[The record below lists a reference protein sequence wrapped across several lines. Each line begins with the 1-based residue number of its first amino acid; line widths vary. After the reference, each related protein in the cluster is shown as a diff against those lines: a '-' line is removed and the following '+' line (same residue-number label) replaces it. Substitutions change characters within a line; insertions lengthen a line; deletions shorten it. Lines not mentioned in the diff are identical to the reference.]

1 MDDPGQEHDIP
12 NQRVIYA
19 TSPSSVTGCLQR
31 HHDLPEILI
40 LRDVAADLTR
50 TRFRTLDA
58 DPFLC
63 VTRILVLKDVQF
75 LGSLIRKCSYRLDMP
90 PLSR

>member
-50 TRFRTLDA
+50 TRFRTLDG
-58 DPFLC
+58 P
-63 VTRILVLKDVQF
+63 VSVRH
-75 LGSLIRKCSYRLDMP
+75 SHSRPERCSVP
-90 PLSR
+90 G